1 MDTLADIINQSWS
14 LLRDRQWTNWEL
26 LIVAAVATAVLTS
39 VIVKQ
44 RRTQLAGTNH
54 SIEGRL
60 AHPPG
65 KYGRREKA
73 REAAEQLEMEYDRI
87 RLLQRQ
93 IMTRDQTEARLE
105 RDISDLTAANRQ
117 LQAELIIVNEQLK
130 RESEQA
136 RQPSEKKAAELTTAN
151 KQLTQNVAQLTA
163 DNKQLQCESKQAGE
177 ASEKKAA
184 ELTTVNEQLKQ
195 EVTQLTADSKQLRR
209 ESKQAGE
216 SSESEAAKLTT
227 VNEQLKQKVAK
238 LTADNKQLQRE
249 SRQAEESSEKK
260 AAKLTTVNEQLKQK
274 VAKLTADNKQL
285 QRESK
290 QAGGGSKKKAAE
302 LIAANKQLK
311 REVAKLTAENKQL
324 QNEVAE
330 QAEAS
335 SNGMEGRDEKRPSR
349 VKDVVRKVPWRMRV
363 KGRGRLLKGLSNAG
377 NRLMHAGDRA
387 RVSQT
392 EDILCTP
399 KSVKA
404 KSPMRLLDELA
415 EEIVDLNTQ
424 MGISDGLDAKLEA
437 IQQARDEFDANNN
450 TATVNA
456 LRVFI
461 NAVQT
466 DQGQD
471 DESLQEHA
479 EDLIDAAQEIAE
491 LIATYYV

>member
-1 MDTLADIINQSWS
+1 MEESGGETVRIRSDRAVPMRHCLLLASS
-14 LLRDRQWTNWEL
+14 HVELLRG
-26 LIVAAVATAVLTS
+26 S
-39 VIVKQ
+39 K
-44 RRTQLAGTNH
+44 
-54 SIEGRL
+54 
-60 AHPPG
+60 
-65 KYGRREKA
+65 
-73 REAAEQLEMEYDRI
+73 EMEYDRI

-93 IMTRDQTEARLE
+93 IMTLDHTEARLE
-105 RDISDLTAANRQ
+105 RDISDLTAANKQ
-117 LQAELIIVNEQLK
+117 LQAELIVVNEQLQDEK
-130 RESEQA
+130 KHAGGS
-136 RQPSEKKAAELTTAN
+136 SKKKAAELIAANEQLTQNVAKLTADNKQLQRGSKQAGGASKKKTAELIAAN

-177 ASEKKAA
+177 ASE
-184 ELTTVNEQLKQ
+184 
-195 EVTQLTADSKQLRR
+195 SK
-209 ESKQAGE
+209 
-216 SSESEAAKLTT
+216 AAKLTT
-227 VNEQLKQKVAK
+227 VNDQLKQEVAK

-249 SRQAEESSEKK
+249 NKQAEGSSEKK
-260 AAKLTTVNEQLKQK
+260 AAKLTAVNEQLKQE

-285 QRESK
+285 QRGSK

-324 QNEVAE
+324 QSEVAE
-330 QAEAS
+330 QVEAR

-377 NRLMHAGDRA
+377 NRLMAAGDRA

-392 EDILCTP
+392 EDMLCTP

-424 MGISDGLDAKLEA
+424 IGISADLDAKLEA

-461 NAVQT
+461 NAVQA

-479 EDLIDAAQEIAE
+479 EDLVDAAEEIVE